1 MTSKNHIFYQLWSEK
16 NITTI
21 LSDIDTYQPKN
32 ITIFGV
38 EEWEIG
44 GLFKQDGFLEELENK
59 LELNNINLHIIF
71 GTDDSYESFYGNYI
85 FLPKKNTTITTWPM
99 FWLYNTHHNLI
110 EKNITIFDQS
120 QDVFEIDRLFMS
132 LNNKALPH
140 RCLLMDKLCGNDLI
154 NYGNISWMEPE
165 TTNHEW
171 ECWEPKKLILDEEY
185 PKSLDSYVTIP
196 HEYKKVLV
204 NLIPESTTNVPFL
217 TEKTFIAILL
227 NQPFLILGSANI
239 HKTLVNHGFE
249 LYDEIFDY
257 SFDSLTDTN
266 ERIDGI
272 ITNLKNI
279 KDGDYNELRL
289 KIKDKILRNKNN
301 ALDIINNKKFI
312 PEYVKSIGETYRDEF
327 GNYIFSK
334 FI

>member
-1 MTSKNHIFYQLWSEK
+1 MTLKNHIFYQLWSEK

-44 GLFKQDGFLEELENK
+44 GILYHDGFLNELQTK
-59 LELNNINLHIIF
+59 LETNNIDLHIVF
-71 GTDDSYESFYGNYI
+71 GSEDDTEFFYRNYDM
-85 FLPKKNTTITTWPM
+85 LPKKNTKIIKWPM
-99 FWLYNTHHNLI
+99 FWLYNTHNNLVT
-110 EKNITIFDQS
+110 KNLNTYNSSD
-120 QDVFEIDRLFMS
+120 IDYDIDKLFMS
-132 LNNKALPH
+132 LNNKSTKH
-140 RCLLMDKLCGNDLI
+140 RCLLMDKLCENNLI

-165 TTNHEW
+165 TINHEW

-217 TEKTFIAILL
+217 TEKTFTSILL

-249 LYDEIFDY
+249 LYNEIFDY
-257 SFDSLTDTN
+257 SFDSLIDTN

-272 ITNLKNI
+272 ITNLKNV
-279 KDGDYNELRL
+279 KDSDYNELRL